1 MFKFFPAIVALILA
15 NFLWAQDSEQ
25 VAAEKPLEKIS
36 VTGNGNIMFGQVVS
50 GYAFGRTKENYV
62 NHRWQDF
69 YSGRVNI
76 TSRPNDWLTAVVCP
90 EVGSAFPLT
99 ATSGIMKETYKL
111 QYRAL
116 LQRAEALF
124 NWQFNTIS
132 FMGEVGLMEYTFNPE
147 VKNLGNYLYRAA
159 AYPFFMKTKLDY
171 PYSNLMGI
179 RGDIGLMDN
188 QLKLGLLVNSIIHQ
202 APFYD
207 ISVGL
212 LASYNTPNK
221 LFDAGFGICFDRVFS
236 VDDAAT
242 DATQSKKLGDITDSS
257 LTLRSTKIDVRAC
270 LDLKKFLGD
279 ADFFGPN
286 DAKIYGEAAVIG
298 LKDPDY
304 FPADSI
310 ITPSLMNRLPIMVGF
325 NIPTFKIL
333 DLFSIELEY
342 CKYPYSYDWWGGL
355 GQPSP
360 MPVQTFDTTW
370 QTNYREKDNFKW
382 TIYLKKSFSHF
393 DVIAFFANDHML
405 YDTYSAENQP
415 NTEQSLRTNKDW
427 HWYIK
432 LQYNL

>member
-1 MFKFFPAIVALILA
+1 MFKIIPIIAVLIFA
-15 NFLWAQDSEQ
+15 NFIWAQEADEETP
-25 VAAEKPLEKIS
+25 EKQPEKIS
-36 VTGNGNIMFGQVVS
+36 ISGNGNIMFGQVVS
-50 GYAFGRTKENYV
+50 GYAFGHTKENYV
-62 NHRWQDF
+62 AHRWQDF
-69 YSGRVNI
+69 YSGRINI
-76 TSRPNDWLTAVVCP
+76 TSRPNDWLTAVICP

-116 LQRAEALF
+116 LQRAEAMF
-124 NWQFNTIS
+124 NWQFNTLS
-132 FMGEVGLMEYTFNPE
+132 LSGEVGLMEFTFNPE
-147 VKNLGNYLYRAA
+147 VKDLGNYLFRAS
-159 AYPFFMKTKLDY
+159 AYPFYMKTKLDY
-171 PYSNLMGI
+171 PYSNLMGF

-188 QLKLGLLVNSIIHQ
+188 QLKLGVLISSITYQ

-207 ISVGL
+207 ISLGL

-221 LFDAGFGICFDRVFS
+221 LFDAGLGICFDRALS
-236 VDDAAT
+236 VDNDAT
-242 DATQSKKLGDITDSS
+242 DATELKRQGQITDSS

-279 ADFFGPN
+279 PDFFGPN
-286 DAKIYGEAAVIG
+286 DAKIYGEAALVG
-298 LKDPDY
+298 MKDPDY

-333 DLFSIELEY
+333 DLFSFEVEY
-342 CKYPYSYDWWGGL
+342 CKYPYSYDWWGNL

-360 MPVQTFDTTW
+360 VPYQTFDSTW
-370 QTNYREKDNFKW
+370 QENYREKDNLKW
-382 TIYLKKSFSHF
+382 TIYLKKSISHF
-393 DVIAFFANDHML
+393 DIIAFIANDHML
-405 YDTYSAENQP
+405 YDTYNAENQP